1 MQPSVARMDDKYF
14 AARQANST
22 DKVAHKVVA
31 FDLIYSN
38 AVLDRYWNTYSIA
51 HGFDAIGNSLGLVHQ
66 ACAKGTALHAVAG
79 AAAVQIDFVIAILL
93 A

>member
-1 MQPSVARMDDKYF
+1 MDDKYF
-14 AARQANST
+14 AARRT
-22 DKVAHKVVA
+22 DRTHKITYKIVA
-31 FDLIYSN
+31 FDLVNSN
-38 AVLDRYWNTYSIA
+38 AVFHGDWDAHSIA

-66 ACAKGTALHAVAG
+66 ACAKGTALHAIAR

>member
-1 MQPSVARMDDKYF
+1 MDDKYF
-14 AARQANST
+14 AARRT
-22 DKVAHKVVA
+22 DRTHKITYKIVA
-31 FDLIYSN
+31 FDLVNSN
-38 AVLDRYWNTYSIA
+38 AVFHGHWDAHSIA

-66 ACAKGTALHAVAG
+66 ACAKGTALHAIAG

>member
-1 MQPSVARMDDKYF
+1 MDDKYVATC
-14 AARQANST
+14 AAHST

-31 FDLIYSN
+31 FDLVNSN
-38 AVLDRYWNTYSIA
+38 AVLDRYWNTHSIA
-51 HGFDAIGNSLGLVHQ
+51 HGFDAICNSLGLVHQ

-93 A
+93 TEFGGEG

>member
-1 MQPSVARMDDKYF
+1 MDDKYF
-14 AARQANST
+14 AARRT
-22 DKVAHKVVA
+22 DRTHKITYKIVA
-31 FDLIYSN
+31 FDLVNSN

-66 ACAKGTALHAVAG
+66 ACAKGTALHAFAR
-79 AAAVQIDFVIAILL
+79 AAAIQIDFVIAILL

>member
-1 MQPSVARMDDKYF
+1 MDDKYVATC
-14 AARQANST
+14 AAHST
-22 DKVAHKVVA
+22 DKVAHKAVA
-31 FDLIYSN
+31 FDLVNSN
-38 AVLDRYWNTYSIA
+38 AVFHGHWDAHSIA

-66 ACAKGTALHAVAG
+66 ACAKGTALHAIAG